1 MLPYNR
7 CVSKSKGLER
17 QKDLHL
23 RRRKAARLF
32 DRGFSQAE
40 VARRFD
46 VSRVSA
52 MRWHHAW
59 EREGAEGLEP
69 TGPPGRPVKLSIEDR
84 ELVNAALLE
93 GPSAHGFETE
103 LWTLARAAK
112 VIERVAGVRYH
123 PGHVWRV
130 LRDMGWSLQ
139 RPTTRA
145 RERDEDAILTWKK
158 RRFARLKKTPDD
170 RRR

>member
-1 MLPYNR
+1 M
-7 CVSKSKGLER
+7 
-17 QKDLHL
+17 
-23 RRRKAARLF
+23 F

-40 VARRFD
+40 VARRLD

-59 EREGAEGLEP
+59 EQEGLEGLEP
-69 TGPPGRPVKLSIEDR
+69 SGPPGRPVKLSKEDR

-93 GPSAHGFETE
+93 GPAAHGFDTD

-112 VIERVAGVRYH
+112 VIERVAGVHYH

-130 LRDMGWSLQ
+130 LRGLGWSLQ

-158 RRFARLKKTPDD
+158 RRYARLKKTPDD
-170 RRR
+170 KRR